1 MIHRP
6 SMPYPKTRGPKQIMV
21 FMKNTIKP
29 GGSSWSDTSEVCD
42 SDMMFLSVTIGCVIH
57 AKTIGPVGV
66 LEGCQTSACIWYLTF
81 LKGMLKPRPLAN

>member
-6 SMPYPKTRGPKQIMV
+6 SMPYPKTSGPRQIMV

-29 GGSSWSDTSEVCD
+29 GESSWSGTSEICD

-57 AKTIGPVGV
+57 AKTIGPVRV
-66 LEGCQTSACIWYLTF
+66 LEGCQTPACILNLTF
-81 LKGMLKPRPLAN
+81 LKSAAKPRPLTS